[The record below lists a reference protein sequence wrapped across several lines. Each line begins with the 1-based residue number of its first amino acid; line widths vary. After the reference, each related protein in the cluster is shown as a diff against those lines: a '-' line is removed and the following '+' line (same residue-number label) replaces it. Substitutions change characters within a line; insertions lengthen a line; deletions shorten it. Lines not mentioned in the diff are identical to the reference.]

1 MSTHPVDDTGLFV
14 LQSGKVP
21 LNPLEML
28 SSHRFADAMESLKS
42 MFEVIVIDSPPIEL
56 VSDSM
61 VLSRFATAVL
71 FVVKADETPFPL
83 ARQSLIRLRRVGA
96 PVLGAVLNH
105 FDVEKAHRYYGDYS
119 SFGNEYYYRNY
130 GYRPRVDDAPV
141 KAPVPVRS

>member
-1 MSTHPVDDTGLFV
+1 
-14 LQSGKVP
+14 
-21 LNPLEML
+21 
-28 SSHRFADAMESLKS
+28 MESLKA
-42 MFEVIVIDSPPIEL
+42 MFEVIVIDSPPVEL

-119 SFGNEYYYRNY
+119 SFGSEYYYRNY
-130 GYRPRVDDAPV
+130 GYRPRVEDAPV
-141 KAPVPVRS
+141 KAPAPVRS